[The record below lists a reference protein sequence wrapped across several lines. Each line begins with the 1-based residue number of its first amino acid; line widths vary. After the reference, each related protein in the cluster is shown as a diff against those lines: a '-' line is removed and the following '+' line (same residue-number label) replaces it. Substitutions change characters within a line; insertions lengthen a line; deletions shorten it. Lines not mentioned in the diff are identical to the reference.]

1 MKKVTLLLLLIS
13 SMLFAQETITTKLG
27 TFNTVKVFSG
37 LTVELQKSDISK
49 AVITGK
55 KADQVSI
62 KNKNGVLKL
71 SLSFPEG
78 FKYEDVKIVLYYSDE
93 ISVLDA
99 NEGAFIVSK
108 AALKQQSIELK
119 VQEGANIKVPLVVK
133 YLTIKTV
140 SGGVIDVIGTTNNQ
154 TIDANTGGIYKGF
167 DLKSI
172 QTFATSSAGSIVYV
186 QVSEVLDAKVNF
198 GGSIYY
204 KGTPEE
210 LKTKKVAGGSIEQK
224 E

>member
-27 TFNTVKVFSG
+27 AFNTIKVFSG

-78 FKYEDVKIVLYYSDE
+78 FKYDDVKIVLYYTDD
-93 ISVLDA
+93 ITVLDA

-108 AALKQQSIELK
+108 ATLKQQSITLK
-119 VQEGANIKVPLVVK
+119 VQEGANITVPLTVK
-133 YLTIKTV
+133 YLTIKAV

-154 TIDANTGGIYKGF
+154 TIDANTGGIYNGF
-167 DLKSI
+167 NLKSI
-172 QTFATSSAGSIVYV
+172 QTTATSSAGSNVYV
-186 QVSEVLDAKVNF
+186 QVSEVLDANVNF

-210 LKTKKVAGGSIEQK
+210 LKTKKIAGGTIKQK
-224 E
+224 